1 MIRPA
6 SLAAALLL
14 GAFGLPEIAA
24 AQHPPLIERMSDSSA
39 ATGTSAAAAI
49 STTTASAPAATVTTS
64 ASTTSF
70 ADLPRS
76 QVGDTTRALLQLQ
89 ADNSRPGTALPMLG
103 EAASRS
109 YQRYL
114 KSFDHPIPEYFEA
127 ALPNPK
133 QGGGS
138 R

>member
-1 MIRPA
+1 MIRMAPIA
-6 SLAAALLL
+6 AAALL
-14 GAFGLPEIAA
+14 GTFGSCVSAA
-24 AQHPPLIERMSDSSA
+24 AQHAPLIERMADTS
-39 ATGTSAAAAI
+39 TGTSTNAGNGV
-49 STTTASAPAATVTTS
+49 PAATAATT
-64 ASTTSF
+64 AATAPATTF
-70 ADLPRS
+70 AGLPRS

-89 ADNSRPGTALPMLG
+89 ADSNRPGTALPMLG

-114 KSFDHPIPEYFEA
+114 TSFDHPIPEYFEA

>member
-1 MIRPA
+1 MIRSA
-6 SLAAALLL
+6 SLAAGVLVA
-14 GAFGLPEIAA
+14 AFSATPAA
-24 AQHPPLIERMSDSSA
+24 AQHAPLIERMADGTAPTATASDNNASA
-39 ATGTSAAAAI
+39 VAAPAT
-49 STTTASAPAATVTTS
+49 STTV
-64 ASTTSF
+64 

-76 QVGDTTRALLQLQ
+76 QIGDTTRALLRMQ
-89 ADNSRPGTALPMLG
+89 ADGSRAGNALPMLG

-114 KSFDHPIPEYFEA
+114 NSFDHPIPEYFEA
-127 ALPNPK
+127 ALPNSK

>member
-6 SLAAALLL
+6 SIAVGLLM
-14 GAFGLPEIAA
+14 GTIGNYCSPAA
-24 AQHPPLIERMSDSSA
+24 AQHAPLIERMSDGSA
-39 ATGTSAAAAI
+39 ATGTTAATAVHSTAEVMPTSAAA
-49 STTTASAPAATVTTS
+49 TTAT
-64 ASTTSF
+64 F

-114 KSFDHPIPEYFEA
+114 NSFDHPIPEYFEA

-133 QGGGS
+133 QGGS

>member
-1 MIRPA
+1 MIRTA
-6 SLAAALLL
+6 SIAAAMLL
-14 GAFGLPEIAA
+14 GTFCSCALAA
-24 AQHPPLIERMSDSSA
+24 AQHAPLIERMADN
-39 ATGTSAAAAI
+39 SAAANTNAVTAI
-49 STTTASAPAATVTTS
+49 DAAAASTAATTVSATS
-64 ASTTSF
+64 L

-76 QVGDTTRALLQLQ
+76 QIGDTTRSLLQLQ
-89 ADNSRPGTALPMLG
+89 ADSNRPGTALPLLG

-114 KSFDHPIPEYFEA
+114 NSFDHPIPEYFEA

>member
-1 MIRPA
+1 MIRTA
-6 SLAAALLL
+6 S
-14 GAFGLPEIAA
+14 IAA
-24 AQHPPLIERMSDSSA
+24 AVLLGSFASCASAADQHAPLIERMSDTS
-39 ATGTSAAAAI
+39 TGTSTNAGNEVAATATATATAA
-49 STTTASAPAATVTTS
+49 STVTAST
-64 ASTTSF
+64 F

-89 ADNSRPGTALPMLG
+89 GDNSRPGTVLPMLG

-114 KSFDHPIPEYFEA
+114 NSFDHPIPEYFEA

>member
-1 MIRPA
+1 MTRTAAI
-6 SLAAALLL
+6 AAALLL
-14 GAFGLPEIAA
+14 GTFASCASAA
-24 AQHPPLIERMSDSSA
+24 DQHAPLIERMSDTS
-39 ATGTSAAAAI
+39 TGTSTNAGNAVAAAA
-49 STTTASAPAATVTTS
+49 AATAAATDS
-64 ASTTSF
+64 ASTF

-89 ADNSRPGTALPMLG
+89 ADNSRPGTVLPMLG

-114 KSFDHPIPEYFEA
+114 NSFDHPIPEYFEA
-127 ALPNPK
+127 ALPNSK

>member
-1 MIRPA
+1 MIRTA
-6 SLAAALLL
+6 SITAALLL
-14 GAFGLPEIAA
+14 GTFGSCASAA
-24 AQHPPLIERMSDSSA
+24 DQHAPLIERMSDTSTA
-39 ATGTSAAAAI
+39 ASTNPSTTVGAAAAP
-49 STTTASAPAATVTTS
+49 TTTTTVSATT
-64 ASTTSF
+64 F

-76 QVGDTTRALLQLQ
+76 QVGDTTRTLLQLQ

-114 KSFDHPIPEYFEA
+114 NSFDHPIPEYFEA

>member
-1 MIRPA
+1 MIRTA
-6 SLAAALLL
+6 S
-14 GAFGLPEIAA
+14 IAA
-24 AQHPPLIERMSDSSA
+24 AVLLGSFASCASAADQHAPLIERMSDTS
-39 ATGTSAAAAI
+39 TGTSTNAGNEVAATATAA
-49 STTTASAPAATVTTS
+49 STVTAST
-64 ASTTSF
+64 F

-89 ADNSRPGTALPMLG
+89 ADNSRPGTVLPMLG

-114 KSFDHPIPEYFEA
+114 NSFDHPIPEYFEA

>member
-1 MIRPA
+1 MIRSA
-6 SLAAALLL
+6 SLAVAVAVLIT
-14 GAFGLPEIAA
+14 AFSATPAA
-24 AQHPPLIERMSDSSA
+24 AQHAPLIERMADGTAPTATASDSN
-39 ATGTSAAAAI
+39 GNAAAVMATS
-49 STTTASAPAATVTTS
+49 STV
-64 ASTTSF
+64 

-76 QVGDTTRALLQLQ
+76 QIGDTTRDLLRMQ
-89 ADNSRPGTALPMLG
+89 ADGSRAGNALPMLG

-114 KSFDHPIPEYFEA
+114 NSFDHPIPEYFEA
-127 ALPNPK
+127 ALPNSK

>member
-1 MIRPA
+1 MSRTAP
-6 SLAAALLL
+6 LAVILLVGTL
-14 GAFGLPEIAA
+14 WATQAI
-24 AQHPPLIERMSDSSA
+24 AQHAPLIERMTDATAPVANTNTNSDASAITPPSA
-39 ATGTSAAAAI
+39 ATPAFAI
-49 STTTASAPAATVTTS
+49 EQ
-64 ASTTSF
+64 
-70 ADLPRS
+70 PRS
-76 QVGDTTRALLQLQ
+76 QIGDTTRALLQMQ
-89 ADNSRPGTALPMLG
+89 ADGSRAGNALPMLG

-127 ALPNPK
+127 ALPDSK

>member
-1 MIRPA
+1 MNRPIT
-6 SLAAALLL
+6 LATALLL
-14 GAFGLPEIAA
+14 GTLCTAPAI
-24 AQHPPLIERMSDSSA
+24 AQHAPLIERMSDTA
-39 ATGTSAAAAI
+39 APTAGTP
-49 STTTASAPAATVTTS
+49 TNNDASAITAPSFPAPA
-64 ASTTSF
+64 F
-70 ADLPRS
+70 AIDPPRS
-76 QVGDTTRALLQLQ
+76 QIGDTTRALLQLQ
-89 ADNSRPGTALPMLG
+89 ADSSRTGSTALPMLG

-127 ALPNPK
+127 ALPDSK

>member
-1 MIRPA
+1 MA
-6 SLAAALLL
+6 DGSTAA
-14 GAFGLPEIAA
+14 G
-24 AQHPPLIERMSDSSA
+24 
-39 ATGTSAAAAI
+39 
-49 STTTASAPAATVTTS
+49 TTAVTTAVAAPAAVAAT
-64 ASTTSF
+64 TTSF

>member
-1 MIRPA
+1 MIRTA
-6 SLAAALLL
+6 AIAAAVLLCS
-14 GAFGLPEIAA
+14 FGSCASAA
-24 AQHPPLIERMSDSSA
+24 AQHAPLIERMADTSTAASAHTGSTASATSA
-39 ATGTSAAAAI
+39 ATA
-49 STTTASAPAATVTTS
+49 STPVA
-64 ASTTSF
+64 TTSF

-89 ADNSRPGTALPMLG
+89 ADSTRPSTALPMLG

-114 KSFDHPIPEYFEA
+114 NSFDHPIPEYFEA

>member
-1 MIRPA
+1 MIRTA
-6 SLAAALLL
+6 SIATALLL
-14 GAFGLPEIAA
+14 GTLGSCASAI
-24 AQHPPLIERMSDSSA
+24 AQHAPLIERMADSSTPASPSAAPAMGATA
-39 ATGTSAAAAI
+39 AT
-49 STTTASAPAATVTTS
+49 TTTVAATT
-64 ASTTSF
+64 F

-89 ADNSRPGTALPMLG
+89 ADNNRPGTALPMLG

-114 KSFDHPIPEYFEA
+114 NSFDHPIPEYFEA

>member
-1 MIRPA
+1 MSQSV
-6 SLAAALLL
+6 SLAVALLL
-14 GAFGLPEIAA
+14 ATFHTAPAI
-24 AQHPPLIERMSDSSA
+24 AQHAPLIERMTDAAAPSA
-39 ATGTSAAAAI
+39 STSTNTNASTIAEPSVAAPAAAI
-49 STTTASAPAATVTTS
+49 GP
-64 ASTTSF
+64 
-70 ADLPRS
+70 PRS
-76 QVGDTTRALLQLQ
+76 EIGDTTRALLQLQ
-89 ADNSRPGTALPMLG
+89 ADGSRTGSTALPMLG

-127 ALPNPK
+127 ALPDSK

>member
-1 MIRPA
+1 MIRSA
-6 SLAAALLL
+6 SIAAALLL
-14 GAFGLPEIAA
+14 GALGATATAA
-24 AQHPPLIERMSDSSA
+24 AQHAPLIERMTDSGATSTPAGTAISVTAAAGPAVAATPTASA
-39 ATGTSAAAAI
+39 AT
-49 STTTASAPAATVTTS
+49 
-64 ASTTSF
+64 F

-76 QVGDTTRALLQLQ
+76 QVGDTTRALLQMQ
-89 ADNSRPGTALPMLG
+89 ADSSRPGTALPMLG

-114 KSFDHPIPEYFEA
+114 NSFDHPIPEYFEA
-127 ALPNPK
+127 ALPNSK

>member
-1 MIRPA
+1 MA
-6 SLAAALLL
+6 T
-14 GAFGLPEIAA
+14 
-24 AQHPPLIERMSDSSA
+24 SS
-39 ATGTSAAAAI
+39 
-49 STTTASAPAATVTTS
+49 TV
-64 ASTTSF
+64 

-76 QVGDTTRALLQLQ
+76 QIGDTTRALLRMQ
-89 ADNSRPGTALPMLG
+89 ADGSRAGNALPMLG

-114 KSFDHPIPEYFEA
+114 NSFDHPIPEYFEA
-127 ALPNPK
+127 ALPNSK

>member
-1 MIRPA
+1 MTRA
-6 SLAAALLL
+6 TSLAAAVLIA
-14 GAFGLPEIAA
+14 AFSTAPAA
-24 AQHPPLIERMSDSSA
+24 AQHAPLIERMSDGAAPNATASDNNASA
-39 ATGTSAAAAI
+39 APATAAS
-49 STTTASAPAATVTTS
+49 STV
-64 ASTTSF
+64 

-76 QVGDTTRALLQLQ
+76 QIGDTTRALLRMQ
-89 ADNSRPGTALPMLG
+89 ADGSHAGNALPMLG

-114 KSFDHPIPEYFEA
+114 NSFDHPIPEYFEA
-127 ALPNPK
+127 ALPNSK

>member
-1 MIRPA
+1 MIRTA
-6 SLAAALLL
+6 SIAAAVLL
-14 GAFGLPEIAA
+14 GAFGSCASAA
-24 AQHPPLIERMSDSSA
+24 AQHAPLIERMAD
-39 ATGTSAAAAI
+39 TS
-49 STTTASAPAATVTTS
+49 TTASTNAGTAVGAGAAAVTTAVAATT
-64 ASTTSF
+64 F

-89 ADNSRPGTALPMLG
+89 ADSNRPGTALPMLG

-114 KSFDHPIPEYFEA
+114 NSFDHPIPEYFEA

>member
-6 SLAAALLL
+6 SLATALLL
-14 GAFGLPEIAA
+14 GTFGSCASAA
-24 AQHPPLIERMSDSSA
+24 AQHAPLIERMTD
-39 ATGTSAAAAI
+39 TS
-49 STTTASAPAATVTTS
+49 PA
-64 ASTTSF
+64 ASTTSSTALSAPAMAAPAAAAATTASTTNF

-89 ADNSRPGTALPMLG
+89 ADNNRPGTALPMLG

-114 KSFDHPIPEYFEA
+114 NSFDHPIPEYFEA

>member
-1 MIRPA
+1 MTRTAAI
-6 SLAAALLL
+6 AAALLL
-14 GAFGLPEIAA
+14 GTFASCASAA
-24 AQHPPLIERMSDSSA
+24 DQHAPLIERMSDTS
-39 ATGTSAAAAI
+39 TGTSTNAGNAVAAAA
-49 STTTASAPAATVTTS
+49 TDS
-64 ASTTSF
+64 ASTF

-89 ADNSRPGTALPMLG
+89 ADNSRPGTVLPMLG

-114 KSFDHPIPEYFEA
+114 NSFDHPIPEYFEA
-127 ALPNPK
+127 ALPNSK

>member
-6 SLAAALLL
+6 SFAAALLGAL
-14 GAFGLPEIAA
+14 GLTATAA
-24 AQHPPLIERMSDSSA
+24 AQHAPLIERMADANSA
-39 ATGTSAAAAI
+39 PSTNPAAPVSASAAAAPA
-49 STTTASAPAATVTTS
+49 TAVATSTS
-64 ASTTSF
+64 ATTF

-89 ADNSRPGTALPMLG
+89 ADSNRPGTALPMLG

-114 KSFDHPIPEYFEA
+114 DSFDHPIPEYFEA